1 MRIARRVGMLL
12 VALTFIGSRADAA
25 LLTYTD
31 QSSFDAAAGS
41 GLSLATFDSLSGNNY
56 QTLSNS
62 VSSAIP
68 TGVTFSSTGGGSS
81 DLFVAPTNFGGD
93 TQIASPSLFA
103 NFFGT
108 PLIATFSPGVTA
120 VGSNLLSFPTGVPVT
135 VTVTNADSTTASF
148 VITPAAYLGLIATG
162 GTSISS
168 ISYQPPAG
176 FTAGV
181 DNYEF
186 GTAAPVPEP
195 ATLALFGFGLAGMG
209 TRRWRQRKASR

>member
-1 MRIARRVGMLL
+1 MRTVRRVGLLL

-25 LLTYTD
+25 LLTFTD
-31 QSSFDAAAGS
+31 QSSFDAAAGG
-41 GLSLATFDSLSGNNY
+41 GLSLATFDSLSGNSY

-62 VSSAIP
+62 VSSTIP
-68 TGVTFSSTGGGSS
+68 TGVTFSSTMGAST
-81 DLFVAPTNFGGD
+81 DLFVAPTDFGGD
-93 TQIASPSLFA
+93 TQITSPSLFA

-120 VGSNLLSFPTGVPVT
+120 VGSDLLSYPTSAGVT
-135 VTVTNADSTTASF
+135 VTVTDADGTSANF
-148 VITPAAYLGLIATG
+148 LFTPSAYLGLIATD

-168 ISYQPPAG
+168 ISYQPPRG
-176 FTAGV
+176 YTAGV

-195 ATLALFGFGLAGMG
+195 GTLALFGFGLTAMG
-209 TRRWRQRKASR
+209 TRRWRQRNASR